1 MKKRSLSDRVYL
13 VLKGV
18 AMGTVNKIPGV
29 SGGIVALIGGFYEEL
44 IYTFQKFD
52 GKALVFLLKG
62 QWKSFYSYTN
72 FQFLNWLLLGVVIS
86 YFTTALLLDQLLA
99 YSEIN
104 VWACFFGMILVSLY
118 YIYEQ
123 ITHWD
128 RVSLAILFLGFFLG
142 VLISFSNAIPE
153 NTNLLFVFFCGI
165 VSVCGMTLPGLS
177 GSYLLILLGNYS
189 LLLVDTV
196 NRVGILCL
204 ELLKGNFMVLEDPF
218 YQQAVFIIIA
228 FVLGSISGLI
238 LFSNILSYLLKN
250 FKHHTLSGIWG
261 FIIGATKSV
270 WPWKTPIYKTDSL
283 NAFILS
289 NSGKPKIEAYK
300 TFWPNWGDF
309 NSWVTLFF
317 ILLGG
322 AIVIALEWYGKKQKQ
337 Q

>member
-1 MKKRSLSDRVYL
+1 
-13 VLKGV
+13 
-18 AMGTVNKIPGV
+18 
-29 SGGIVALIGGFYEEL
+29 
-44 IYTFQKFD
+44 
-52 GKALVFLLKG
+52 
-62 QWKSFYSYTN
+62 
-72 FQFLNWLLLGVVIS
+72 
-86 YFTTALLLDQLLA
+86 
-99 YSEIN
+99 
-104 VWACFFGMILVSLY
+104 
-118 YIYEQ
+118 
-123 ITHWD
+123 
-128 RVSLAILFLGFFLG
+128 
-142 VLISFSNAIPE
+142 
-153 NTNLLFVFFCGI
+153 
-165 VSVCGMTLPGLS
+165 
-177 GSYLLILLGNYS
+177 
-189 LLLVDTV
+189 
-196 NRVGILCL
+196 
-204 ELLKGNFMVLEDPF
+204 MVLEDPF

-250 FKHHTLSGIWG
+250 FKHHTLSGILG